1 MKSSQLVLTRIEHL
15 LISTLQQCRCVEA
28 LSEQGKKISPH
39 HILRTLGRAPV
50 MGQQLES
57 SCFVLLMRCETLRE
71 ISNLTLTS
79 ELARMFTATA
89 TGTWATPVAFANL
102 IEEDFFQNKVRS
114 EDADDLRQ
122 HFASVDQKLIGLFH

>member
-1 MKSSQLVLTRIEHL
+1 M
-15 LISTLQQCRCVEA
+15 EA
-28 LSEQGKKISPH
+28 LSKHYQSSAKNSHH
-39 HILRTLGRAPV
+39 HILRPLGRAPV

-89 TGTWATPVAFANL
+89 TSTWATPVAFANL
-102 IEEDFFQNKVRS
+102 IEEDFFQNKVQS
-114 EDADDLRQ
+114 GDVDDLVLRQ
-122 HFASVDQKLIGLFH
+122 HFASVDQKLIRIFHLKKHFVAGVTVSQNL